1 MTAKEHL
8 ELYEEIKPVLYKR
21 TKGYFE
27 LTEAQRYFV
36 QSFEIASF
44 DDNFLA
50 CYARLVDSVPDISV
64 RNLHAFCLGY
74 GLGRSIDLTLQKQQT
89 NQEDH

>member
-36 QSFEIASF
+36 QAFEVACF
-44 DDNFLA
+44 EDNFLA
-50 CYARLVDSVPDISV
+50 CYAKLVDRHPDILA

-74 GLGRSIDLTLQKQQT
+74 GLGRSMNLSLKHENKT
-89 NQEDH
+89 DH

>member
-1 MTAKEHL
+1 MTAREHL

-27 LTEAQRYFV
+27 LTTAQRFFV
-36 QSFEIASF
+36 QSFEIACF
-44 DDNFLA
+44 EDNFLA
-50 CYARLVDSVPDISV
+50 CYAGLVDKHPDISV

-74 GLGRSIDLTLQKQQT
+74 GLGRSMDLSIKQI
-89 NQEDH
+89 NDNNH